1 MIARF
6 SRRVM
11 MAVMIVIG
19 VVMVVSVPMVVLG
32 VIVLTIPV
40 VAFNDL
46 HASLCAAGS
55 LRQLPH
61 SR

>member
-11 MAVMIVIG
+11 MAVMIVIV

-46 HASLCAAGS
+46 HARFVRRRLASPIA
-55 LRQLPH
+55 P
-61 SR
+61 